1 MEHFTLRELEAS
13 GLHYFRSED
22 YPRALEL
29 FKRIAQSDQVSI
41 NNFAHLGRVYAK
53 LKLFDEA
60 REALEV
66 YVDQVPESYL
76 ERFQLGLVLMELGNL
91 ELSLEQWDNVLN
103 LQPNFPPALYYK
115 SVLCV
120 MKQDY
125 VSAKFLLEQ
134 LLETTEQSNLY
145 HQFATE
151 LSEKVEQQS
160 QGIPVSPID
169 TSNQYQGEFNVE

>member
-1 MEHFTLRELEAS
+1 MENFTLREMEAC
-13 GLHYFRSED
+13 GLHYFRQED
-22 YPRALEL
+22 YPQALKY
-29 FKRIAQSDQVSI
+29 FKQLAKSTQVSI

-53 LKLFDEA
+53 LKLYDEA
-60 REALEV
+60 REAFQV
-66 YVDQVPESYL
+66 YVDQVPESYI

-91 ELSLEQWDNVLN
+91 DLSLEQWDQVLD

-120 MKQDY
+120 MKEDY
-125 VSAKFLLEQ
+125 VSAKFLLEE

-151 LSEKVEQQS
+151 LNEKVNQQS
-160 QGIPVSPID
+160 QGIPIEPVDPK
-169 TSNQYQGEFNVE
+169 NQYQGEFNVE